1 MNKVERRADYLI
13 NRILD
18 SEGQMDT
25 DLEKDIE
32 DFIEKNPGYRNKFLR
47 ATHIQEIITRDR
59 PSKEIDVEKSYNDFI
74 KRNSLFY
81 NTTIQVKRIMKYA
94 AMLVLPL
101 LLAGGLYLG
110 FQKWINETGQY
121 IADGSNIE
129 AGKAQARLKLS
140 SGEVLS
146 LDNKSGSLQEED
158 GTVIEFDSAGVS
170 YNYSGRR
177 VEEKYNQLDI
187 PIGGEFFIVLS
198 DGTRVWLNSKSSLRY
213 PTQFRNDVRRV
224 FLEGEAYFEVADNPL
239 KPFDVVVDDLSVRAL
254 GTSFNIMAYEDELFI
269 ETSLIEGKVQI
280 FSEELEE
287 NKAYKLYPSYQARY
301 ERSSKNISQERV
313 NTDNIIAWKNGL
325 FVFDNENIETIM
337 QRLSRWYNIDM
348 EFVDLLTDD
357 YHFTGSIRRYE
368 NISKILDMLEM
379 TTKLDFM
386 IEGRKIIIS
395 EKK

>member
-18 SEGQMDT
+18 SEGQKDP

-101 LLAGGLYLG
+101 LLAGGLYLS

-280 FSEELEE
+280 FSDELEE

-301 ERSSKNISQERV
+301 ERSSKIISQERV

-337 QRLSRWYNIDM
+337 QRLSRWYNIDI

-386 IEGRKIIIS
+386 IEGRKIILS

>member
-379 TTKLDFM
+379 TTKLEFM

>member
-13 NRILD
+13 DRILD

-379 TTKLDFM
+379 TTKLEFM